1 MPSLKT
7 ARRVSDAKTNNARTI
22 GRIHKENSDF
32 VMEYTWDTDVQSKTC
47 YIYDYYHDDFYIDE
61 FGNKTSLKDGMSY
74 ENTNK
79 TKIDA
84 KFIVKSHQSMDKD
97 QVEYYLQFKPSQ
109 KTRFSE
115 DDELYYFETDYRQ
128 RYHNGDFIGLYVDV
142 PDDSGRYHKWL
153 ICRGEYSNQFPKY
166 LILPCDYELMWIET
180 DGQYR
185 YKRRMWAVLRM
196 QSSYTIG
203 TYTDNIFT
211 HLDNQNKV
219 WLPLNTITE
228 NMWYTDDEETN
239 MRVLISAPTMHPL
252 AWRVTKIENIQPFGI
267 QKLTIYSTFFN
278 EKLDYVNLE
287 TGEMYADYY
296 TSDIK
301 PIDPTVPEPATT
313 FTGLITTSTEFIK
326 VGGSY
331 KTIKL
336 NIYDDRNNDVTKEF
350 AKAQYEW
357 HFVVDDK
364 ECTDDVILR
373 DVTYDGFKIK
383 LPNDTSYLGKILK
396 IKIIIF
402 RDDIGYLPTIPA
414 LKLQIKE

>member
-22 GRIHKENSDF
+22 GQIHKENSDF
-32 VMEYTWDTDVQSKTC
+32 VMEYTWATDVQSKTC
-47 YIYDYYHDDFYIDE
+47 YIYDYYHDDFYIDQ

-128 RYHNGDFIGLYVDV
+128 RYHNSDFIGLYVDV

-185 YKRRMWAVLRM
+185 YKRRMWAVLRL
-196 QSSYTIG
+196 QSS
-203 TYTDNIFT
+203 
-211 HLDNQNKV
+211 
-219 WLPLNTITE
+219 
-228 NMWYTDDEETN
+228 
-239 MRVLISAPTMHPL
+239 
-252 AWRVTKIENIQPFGI
+252 
-267 QKLTIYSTFFN
+267 
-278 EKLDYVNLE
+278 
-287 TGEMYADYY
+287 
-296 TSDIK
+296 
-301 PIDPTVPEPATT
+301 
-313 FTGLITTSTEFIK
+313 
-326 VGGSY
+326 
-331 KTIKL
+331 
-336 NIYDDRNNDVTKEF
+336 
-350 AKAQYEW
+350 
-357 HFVVDDK
+357 
-364 ECTDDVILR
+364 
-373 DVTYDGFKIK
+373 
-383 LPNDTSYLGKILK
+383 
-396 IKIIIF
+396 
-402 RDDIGYLPTIPA
+402 
-414 LKLQIKE
+414 